1 MGNSKSLEVEVN
13 GNNFKQEVLESSI
26 PVLVDFWASW
36 CMPCRMLAP
45 TIEKLAEEWLYR
57 WRKSGEE
64 VHLIIVDPPRKGC
77 SLKVLKGIIKIKPKK
92 IIYVSCNPAT
102 LARDL
107 KYLTKDDD
115 YKLKKVLPIDMFPQ
129 TSHVECIASLER

>member
-45 TIEKLAEEWLYR
+45 TIEKLAEENQDKLKVCKLNTDENQNIAAQY
-57 WRKSGEE
+57 GIQGIPT
-64 VHLIIVDPPRKGC
+64 LIIFKEGKEVGRTVGVMSKEKLQEKLDPI
-77 SLKVLKGIIKIKPKK
+77 L
-92 IIYVSCNPAT
+92 
-102 LARDL
+102 
-107 KYLTKDDD
+107 
-115 YKLKKVLPIDMFPQ
+115 
-129 TSHVECIASLER
+129 